1 MTHYML
7 VGFQANCRF
16 YSVGKAI
23 LACLLSAIVL
33 TSSWT
38 SPALAASDS
47 ELVRGFNLTVFGAEY
62 SPMGIQSRYVRKFR
76 GTVKFKVHNL
86 SRKNRN
92 SEARRFIRGLSSK
105 IRGLKTQIVGGSG
118 SANFNVYVVD
128 RADYENTVR
137 SKVYRRAGARVPG
150 KCLVRSVFSRNG
162 IVRSDAVIVSD
173 EGEALFKRCLA
184 EEILQGLGPLNE
196 HTSLRQSMFN
206 DRTKHTKFT
215 KFDRYILNMLYDK
228 RIQNGASPKS
238 VNVVLP
244 AVLRDVRRRLN

>member
-1 MTHYML
+1 MIHYISACL
-7 VGFQANCRF
+7 QAKYHFR
-16 YSVGKAI
+16 SHGRTM
-23 LACLLSAIVL
+23 LACLLSAAVL
-33 TSSWT
+33 IAGWT
-38 SPALAASDS
+38 GSASAASDI

-62 SPMGIQSRYVRKFR
+62 SPLGIQSRYVRKFR

-86 SRKNRN
+86 SSKNRN
-92 SEARRFIRGLSSK
+92 SQARRFIQGLSGK

-128 RADYENTVR
+128 RADYKDTVR
-137 SKVYRRAGARVPG
+137 SKVYRRANAQVPG

-206 DRTKHTKFT
+206 DRTKHTNFT

-228 RIQNGASPKS
+228 RIQNGASPKT
-238 VNVVLP
+238 VNAVLP
-244 AVLRDVRRRLN
+244 AVLRDVRRHLN